1 MKLNLDESVCT
12 GHGLCYSLAP
22 YFFEDDEQGY
32 GHVIGDG
39 VVPDKQL
46 GEART
51 AVANCPEKAISF
63 VDDLNPS
70 LALNEETTS

>member
-1 MKLNLDESVCT
+1 MKLNIDGDACT

-22 YFFEDDEQGY
+22 QFFEDDEQGY

-39 VVPDKQL
+39 VVPNNQL
-46 GEART
+46 AEART

-63 VDDLNPS
+63 VDDLNLS